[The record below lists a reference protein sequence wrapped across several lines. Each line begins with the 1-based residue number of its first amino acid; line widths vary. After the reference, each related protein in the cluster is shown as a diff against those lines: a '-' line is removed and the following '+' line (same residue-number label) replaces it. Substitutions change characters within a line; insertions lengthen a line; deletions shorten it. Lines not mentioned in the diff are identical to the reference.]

1 MKSADVSG
9 WDVDQDGDRERTRAN
24 QEADPE
30 SGGSVPSLVITGATE
45 QVSRDRKA

>member
-1 MKSADVSG
+1 MKSANVSG
-9 WDVDQDGDRERTRAN
+9 WDVDQDRDRERTRAN